1 MIPVRT
7 HAVAGAAYERVEAH
21 RGKPKEYRKAY
32 GALAHKLPGMILQ
45 NGLAQATGFLLA
57 KGKSEKSEHRA
68 LLEDLNAVL
77 RAAGAVPEVTD
88 DGRALDGR
96 ALDGPALHDRVIR
109 SDLAEAMNLTRRSLE
124 ASAWIKRY
132 VQGVLRVD
140 ATGDQATEDET
151 PAPCGPQGVNED
163 AAGDQGADGGG
174 GPPGGRS

>member
-21 RGKPKEYRKAY
+21 HGKPKEYRKAY

-57 KGKSEKSEHRA
+57 KGKSEHQA

-77 RAAGAVPEVTD
+77 RAAGAVPATTD
-88 DGRALDGR
+88 EGRAS
-96 ALDGPALHDRVIR
+96 DGPALHDRVIR
-109 SDLAEAMNLTRRSLE
+109 SDLTGTMNLTRRSLE

-140 ATGDQATEDET
+140 ATGDQAAEDET
-151 PAPCGPQGVNED
+151 PAPRGPQGVNED
-163 AAGDQGADGGG
+163 AAGDQGAEGGG
-174 GPPGGRS
+174 RPHGDRS